1 MDMITLEAQANK
13 AFDYLRETDEEHA
26 RLRSE
31 LEMQREMRKA
41 IESTVFLTFD
51 GTAAER
57 AHRAKA
63 SSEYQDQLESIKD
76 LELAYFEIDNKRKR
90 AFAQID
96 WFRTLSANIRKN

>member
-1 MDMITLEAQANK
+1 MDMMQLESQANK
-13 AFDYLRETDEEHA
+13 AFDYLRETDDEHA
-26 RLRSE
+26 RLRAE
-31 LEMQREMRKA
+31 LEMQREMRKT
-41 IESTVFLTFD
+41 IESSVFLTFE

-63 SSEYQDQLESIKD
+63 SKEYLNQLESIMKI
-76 LELAYFEIDNKRKR
+76 ELSYFEIDNKRKR